1 VESAGPSEIFTMNAD
16 GSGIRQITF
25 DEFPGDLDPSWS
37 PDGTRIA
44 VQRFDIP
51 TGRDGIYIM
60 NADGSHPVQV
70 TQNDARLGEN
80 VEPQW
85 SPDGTKLVFGIAS
98 DTRGHALF
106 TINLDGTSEKRI
118 TPWGLDA
125 LHADWSP
132 SGRQIVFEAPDADD
146 APPGTAANVYT
157 IRPDGSHLVAVTHY
171 QGGDL
176 NATNPAWSPDGK
188 KIVFVQLPGSGPFGF
203 ADIFTMNADGS
214 DIRQV
219 TTSTLWDFRPD
230 WGS

>member
-1 VESAGPSEIFTMNAD
+1 MVA
-16 GSGIRQITF
+16 
-25 DEFPGDLDPSWS
+25 
-37 PDGTRIA
+37 
-44 VQRFDIP
+44 
-51 TGRDGIYIM
+51 GRDE
-60 NADGSHPVQV
+60 
-70 TQNDARLGEN
+70 ARLWN
-80 VEPQW
+80 RQRY
-85 SPDGTKLVFGIAS
+85 AR
-98 DTRGHALF
+98 TRPL